1 MAQAILALDNVSV
14 GYSKVPAVTDITWT
28 VQPGETC
35 GLIGLNGAGKT
46 TLIKAI
52 LGLRQNQAGNLSV
65 FGSKERDAAVKA
77 RIAYLPE
84 KFEPP
89 WFLTGLEFIVFTL
102 KLYKRAL
109 DMAEVENV
117 AKKVALD
124 PAVLKRRVQTY
135 SKGMRQKLGL
145 IATIVSGC
153 DLLILDEPMSG
164 LDPQA
169 RRLAKDTLLAFK
181 GQKTILL
188 SSHILSDM
196 DEICDRIVV
205 VHRGRMLFQGTPT
218 DLKRQSGHELLEK
231 AFISVIDHDDQNGH
245 NTASG

>member
-1 MAQAILALDNVSV
+1 MQPVLNLDKVSIE
-14 GYSKVPAVTDITWT
+14 YSGVPAVKEVSWL

-46 TLIKAI
+46 TLIKSI
-52 LGLRQNQAGNLSV
+52 LGLRQSKTGNLAV
-65 FGSKERDAAVKA
+65 FGSSDRGTALKS
-77 RIAYLPE
+77 RISYLPE

-102 KLYKRAL
+102 RLYKRKV
-109 DMAEVENV
+109 DIQEVETLSRQL
-117 AKKVALD
+117 ALD

-169 RRLAKDTLLAFK
+169 RRLVKDTILSHK
-181 GQKTILL
+181 GQKTVLL

-196 DEICDRIVV
+196 DEICDKVV
-205 VHRGRMLFQGTPT
+205 IIHKGRLLFQGTPEA
-218 DLKRQSGHELLEK
+218 LKTQTGAEILEK
-231 AFISVIDHDDQNGH
+231 AFISIIDQDDQNGH
-245 NTASG
+245 NASVG